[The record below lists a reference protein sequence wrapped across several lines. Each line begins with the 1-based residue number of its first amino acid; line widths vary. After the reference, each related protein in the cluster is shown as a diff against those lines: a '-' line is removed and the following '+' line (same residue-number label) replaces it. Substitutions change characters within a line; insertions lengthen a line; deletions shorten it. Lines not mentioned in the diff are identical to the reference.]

1 MTLGGAIWLW
11 GATVLLGAVG
21 LAALLALHGRWGI
34 GLSIVAGGVGLLLG
48 LRRLVRVLGA

>member
-21 LAALLALHGRWGI
+21 LAVLLALHGHWGT
-34 GLSIVAGGVGLLLG
+34 GLLIVAGGVGLLFG
-48 LRRLVRVLGA
+48 VRWLVRVLGA